1 MSTNLLPIPDSQLT
15 RTALVMPED
24 MTFDEWA
31 DLGDRLERM
40 SEGVMW
46 WVGDWWRTGQ
56 QRYGERA
63 KHAAESG
70 RWSFQTFA
78 DAGWV
83 AAKFETSRRREVLP
97 FSHHREVAALPEPVA
112 DELLDKAEAERW
124 TREELRQQVREVR
137 RSDRVATIVRQ
148 HDASPSALGPFP
160 VLYADP
166 PWRYQFAES
175 DTRGI
180 ENQYPTMALDEIRDL
195 MVPAAEDS
203 MLFLWATSP
212 KLTEALAVLE
222 EWGFTYRTCMVWV
235 KDRIGM
241 GYYARQ
247 QHELLLIGARG
258 DIPAPAPATR
268 PPSVVTAPR
277 AEHSAKPDEVYELIE
292 RMYPGYPKCELFQ
305 RRPRDGWVGWGNQV
319 EQVSV

>member
-1 MSTNLLPIPDSQLT
+1 MSADLLPMPDAQLT
-15 RTALVMPED
+15 RTALLITSD

-46 WVGDWWRTGQ
+46 WVGDWWRSG

-70 RWSFQTFA
+70 RWSFGTYMN
-78 DAGWV
+78 AGYV
-83 AAKFETSRRREVLP
+83 AAQFETSRRREVL
-97 FSHHREVAALPEPVA
+97 SWTHHQTVAALPETVA
-112 DELLDKAEAERW
+112 DDLLDQAEANHWSDRD
-124 TREELRQQVREVR
+124 LRKQVREYR
-137 RSDRVATIVRQ
+137 RGELVANLIRR
-148 HDASPSALGPFP
+148 HDLDPSALGPFP

-166 PWRYQFAES
+166 PWRYDFALDDEG
-175 DTRGI
+175 RGI
-180 ENQYPTMALDEIRDL
+180 ENQYPTMTVEEIADL
-195 MVPAAEDS
+195 PVPAAVDGV
-203 MLFLWATSP
+203 LFLWTTSP
-212 KLTEALAVLE
+212 KLREGLLVVDA
-222 EWGFTYRTCMVWV
+222 WGYEYRTCMVWV

-277 AEHSAKPDEVYELIE
+277 TEHSSKPDEVYGLIE
-292 RMYPGYPKCELFQ
+292 RMYPGYTKCELFQ